1 MNTTTRKRL
10 NRRKRRIQNRLAKPI
25 LRPRSEPV
33 FSASNIHY
41 EMADRLRGLNCG
53 GLGAIHRMVVALGLA
68 GALDRDVQLLK
79 VHLPY
84 HESDHVLNIAYNFLC
99 GGTCLEDLEF
109 RRNDEA
115 YLDALGAMRIP
126 DPTTAG
132 DFCRRF
138 ETDSQVLV
146 LMEAVNQVRLK
157 VWKQQPPEFF
167 REAVLHVDGTL
178 APTDGECKQ
187 GMDMSYKGLW
197 GYHPLLLSL
206 ANTKEPLYL
215 VNRSG
220 NRPSHEQADEYLNKA
235 IDLLRRAGFLKIR
248 MRGDTDFTQTAKLDG
263 WNEAGDVSFIFGVD
277 AMPNLKAL
285 AAELPE
291 SDWDRLARPPRY
303 QVKTTERNKP
313 ENVKE
318 RIVRERG
325 YENLVLQYEDVA
337 EFDYRPGKCKHTYRM
352 IALRKTISV
361 EKGQAQL
368 FEQYRYF
375 FYITNER
382 DLSAQEVVFAAND
395 RCDQENLIEQ
405 MKNGVHAMR
414 NPLDNLHSNWAYMVM
429 ASLAWT
435 FKSWAALLVPAP
447 RGLWHNRYEAER
459 QTLLKMEFKRFAN
472 SLINLPCQIVR
483 TGRRI
488 VYRLLSWNPWIPVLL
503 RLSAAM
509 RLPLRC

>member
-1 MNTTTRKRL
+1 
-10 NRRKRRIQNRLAKPI
+10 
-25 LRPRSEPV
+25 V
-33 FSASNIHY
+33 FAASNIHY
-41 EMADRLRGLNCG
+41 EVADRSRGLNCG
-53 GLGAIHRMVVALGLA
+53 GLGVIHRMVVALGLA
-68 GALDRDVQLLK
+68 QALDRDVQLLK

-99 GGTCLEDLEF
+99 GGTCLEDLEL
-109 RRNDEA
+109 RRNDEV
-115 YLDALGAMRIP
+115 YLDALGASRIP

-138 ETDSQVLV
+138 ETDSQVLG
-146 LMEAVNQVRLK
+146 LMEAINQVRLK
-157 VWKQQPPEFF
+157 VWKQQPQEFF
-167 REAVLHVDGTL
+167 REAVLHVDGTV
-178 APTDGECKQ
+178 APTGGECKQ

-197 GYHPLLLSL
+197 GYHPLLISL

-215 VNRSG
+215 INRSG

-303 QVKTTERNKP
+303 QVKTTERGKP

-352 IALRKTISV
+352 IALRKKISV
-361 EKGQAQL
+361 EKGQEQL
-368 FEQYRYF
+368 FEQHRYF

-382 DLSAQEVVFAAND
+382 DLPAAEVVFAAND

-435 FKSWAALLVPAP
+435 FKAWAALLVPAP
-447 RGLWHNRYEAER
+447 RGPWHNRYEAER

-483 TGRRI
+483 TGRKI
-488 VYRLLSWNPWIPVLL
+488 VYRLLSWNPWVQVLL
-503 RLSAAM
+503 RLSEAM
-509 RLPLRC
+509 RLPMRC

>member
-1 MNTTTRKRL
+1 
-10 NRRKRRIQNRLAKPI
+10 
-25 LRPRSEPV
+25 
-33 FSASNIHY
+33 
-41 EMADRLRGLNCG
+41 
-53 GLGAIHRMVVALGLA
+53 
-68 GALDRDVQLLK
+68 
-79 VHLPY
+79 
-84 HESDHVLNIAYNFLC
+84 
-99 GGTCLEDLEF
+99 
-109 RRNDEA
+109 
-115 YLDALGAMRIP
+115 
-126 DPTTAG
+126 
-132 DFCRRF
+132 
-138 ETDSQVLV
+138 
-146 LMEAVNQVRLK
+146 
-157 VWKQQPPEFF
+157 
-167 REAVLHVDGTL
+167 
-178 APTDGECKQ
+178 
-187 GMDMSYKGLW
+187 
-197 GYHPLLLSL
+197 
-206 ANTKEPLYL
+206 
-215 VNRSG
+215 
-220 NRPSHEQADEYLNKA
+220 
-235 IDLLRRAGFLKIR
+235 
-248 MRGDTDFTQTAKLDG
+248 
-263 WNEAGDVSFIFGVD
+263 
-277 AMPNLKAL
+277 MPNLKAL

-435 FKSWAALLVPAP
+435 LKAWAALLLPAP